1 LLEDISAGA
10 LAFTRQTVWA
20 RQLTTEAASGPLVD
34 NDGGRLWILGFSAEG
49 PQTSLRTRNRGQTEV
64 LGGSLYPLRSGG
76 ALPLF
81 INDNSAVSLI
91 YHEIAYGLEKRFE
104 YQIQEIRGGVTNR
117 LTHDQLVQHGY
128 GGAMPLYL
136 GH

>member
-1 LLEDISAGA
+1 
-10 LAFTRQTVWA
+10 
-20 RQLTTEAASGPLVD
+20 LVD

-64 LGGSLYPLRSGG
+64 LGGCLYPLRSGG

-91 YHEIAYGLEKRFE
+91 YHEIAYAPERRFE
-104 YQIQEIRGGVTNR
+104 QQVQEIRGGVTNR